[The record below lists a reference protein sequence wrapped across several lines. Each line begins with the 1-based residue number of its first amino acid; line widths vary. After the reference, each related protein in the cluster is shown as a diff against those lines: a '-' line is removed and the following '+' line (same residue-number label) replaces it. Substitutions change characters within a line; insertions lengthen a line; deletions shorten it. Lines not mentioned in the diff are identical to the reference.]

1 MRSISKNESGI
12 ALLLVIS
19 SLVVITMLTVEFAYN
34 AEIEYQMALKNR
46 QRTQAYFLALSAYQ
60 LTLLELKMQG
70 PIQSQIQKATQSLSE
85 AGVDLPIDSSAPLC
99 QQFPMK
105 TALFRLAQGGGELTK
120 KEGEKSEGESS
131 ESENPLAGFALSG
144 LEEFLQFT
152 GDFDGE
158 CVDESSKINLNYF
171 YGMDPAKRMLSGD
184 NPYDDLKKIIMK
196 VLDDPDHRKKI
207 EESDLTI
214 HDAVQNIADWID
226 ENESVNDFGGSEGG
240 GEDSKYRGGI
250 AGQMTS
256 KNGKLSTPQDIFR
269 VAGVTDTWWIPVA
282 ESFTI
287 YGSSSEGGKM
297 QINVC
302 QAPDSVVKALILRYV
317 ESRKEIPPLRP
328 EDSEVVD
335 QLVSAVQVGCGGEV
349 DKNEIAKA
357 LEEALFTLLKVA
369 PQGGA
374 QAPAEGGETKKESE
388 ESGESEE
395 TDEQTKEKKKSES
408 QAESPFAEW
417 ITTESRFFSLKL
429 TGQVK
434 ETVVKIDAVID
445 LGEKGGSDTARW
457 KLLYWKI
464 Y

>member
-1 MRSISKNESGI
+1 MQSISKNESGI

-34 AEIEYQMALKNR
+34 AEIEYQMALRNR
-46 QRTQAYFLALSAYQ
+46 QRTQAYFLAMSAYQ

-70 PIQSQIQKATQSLSE
+70 PIQSQIQKATQALGE
-85 AGVDLPIDSSAPLC
+85 AGIELPIDSSAPLC

-105 TALFRLAQGGGELTK
+105 TALFRLAQAGGGLTK
-120 KEGEKSEGESS
+120 KEGESS
-131 ESENPLAGFALSG
+131 EAENPLAGFALSG

-152 GDFDGE
+152 GDFEGE

-171 YGMDPAKRMLSGD
+171 YGMDPAKQMLSGD

-196 VLDDPDHRKKI
+196 VLDNPDHRKKI
-207 EESDLTI
+207 EESDLTP
-214 HDAVQNIADWID
+214 HDVVQNIADWID
-226 ENESVNDFGGSEGG
+226 ENESVNNFGGSEGG
-240 GEDSKYRGGI
+240 GEDSRYRGGLP
-250 AGQMTS
+250 GQMTS

-269 VAGVTDTWWIPVA
+269 VAGVMDAWWIPVS

-335 QLVSAVQVGCGGEV
+335 QLVSAVQEGCGGEV

-357 LEEALFTLLKVA
+357 LEDALFTLLKVP
-369 PQGGA
+369 PQLTGA
-374 QAPAEGGETKKESE
+374 AAGEEAKGKEEKEEKEEGET
-388 ESGESEE
+388 GEA
-395 TDEQTKEKKKSES
+395 EKKSGS
-408 QAESPFAEW
+408 GDGAAQSPFAEW